1 MNLTCIASRL
11 LQPISSLSEIVCML
25 AKPLLWK
32 DRGPHSLDLIH
43 PRPPEAM
50 LTRQK
55 ASEHPLRISMYTD
68 VNISRKLSKYLNVN
82 STSPC
87 TFTPFF
93 PRSFGNGFAVFK
105 IYTEVAPDFTFRLS
119 PIQIS
124 VYKIRLR
131 LICTQWEEIPIIRA
145 RALTASQS

>member
-32 DRGPHSLDLIH
+32 DRGPHSLDLVH

-55 ASEHPLRISMYTD
+55 ASEHQLRISMYTD
-68 VNISRKLSKYLNVN
+68 VNISRKLSRYECEFYFPMYLY
-82 STSPC
+82 SLLPSI
-87 TFTPFF
+87 FQ
-93 PRSFGNGFAVFK
+93 K
-105 IYTEVAPDFTFRLS
+105 W
-119 PIQIS
+119 
-124 VYKIRLR
+124 
-131 LICTQWEEIPIIRA
+131 ICN
-145 RALTASQS
+145 L